1 LQPQLSNLN
10 PEQRAAVETTEGPL
24 LILAGAG
31 SGKTRVITSRIAW
44 LIREKGI
51 APDSILAVTF
61 TNKAASEMAERVD
74 RLLDHSTLT
83 KPLLCT
89 FHSFCVRILRR
100 DIEALR
106 VGNVGLTRSF
116 AIYDENDQQGI
127 VKLVMK
133 RMGLD
138 TKQLTPRTVLGRI
151 SWAKNHMIDPQ
162 EYYLASKDPNSERVA
177 HIYEGY
183 RKELLKN
190 NALDFD
196 DLLLEAVR
204 LLKVSTEARERYQRR
219 YRYLLVDEYQ
229 DTNRPQYELMKLLA
243 GEEKNVCAVGDED
256 QSIYSW
262 RGADIRN
269 ILEFEKD
276 FPNARIVRLEQ
287 NYRSTQVILEAA
299 GAVVAKNIKR
309 KGKKLWTDRQGG
321 SLIGYYEAPDGEN
334 EALFIADRI
343 QRFLRQENSSETQEP
358 GGHHCAVLYRTN
370 AQSRLVEEALRRYNI
385 SYTMVGGF
393 SFYERAE
400 IKDLLGYLR
409 LIRNPHDS
417 MALQR
422 VINTPARGIGK
433 TTLETLE
440 RLALETGA
448 STWDALSAA
457 IANRLIPSR
466 ALMAI
471 ESFRQLIL
479 DAQAMMDPDFAGKLA
494 ADVAA
499 GADTEDADTGFG
511 FGASQADS
519 ASSESAASFDFGGNE
534 DQLPLLD
541 TASFSPFAIQSN
553 RPFLT
558 LPKVTKQERPE
569 SKPLV
574 NSKVVSP
581 QKKVEISLAGK
592 TWQISETAYEKL
604 KRRLCSL
611 DDEAF
616 GIGVSGPRSV
626 VKNEEPLKVAFFFD
640 PLRIGGW
647 ALIGIIHNIKGECS
661 SEQVGNEVIPDRYL
675 RDPENC
681 EQCTIR
687 KKRNNTYILKNEDGT
702 FKQVGSNCIHKFL
715 ADKPEIW
722 KFDKPETWRFE
733 SRATQELTN
742 YLDDLEKSDA
752 DARLLA
758 SAEEVDRPSTDDFEI
773 TESEEITPFRAPG
786 DAATLPELIR
796 FLLDRTGYIKA
807 LETEG
812 SPEAFSRIENLKE
825 LANAAHDAE
834 VRGETLA
841 DFLDHAAL
849 ASDTDQYDPDA
860 RVTLMTLHAAKGL
873 EFPLV
878 FLAGLEEGLF
888 PHSRTL
894 NNPDELEEERR
905 LCYVGMTR
913 AMNTLILTRAHYRRR
928 YGNDAPER
936 SIPSRF
942 LEEVPS
948 QLLEDL
954 GGRAAARSS
963 SWSAPGYPKSYGG
976 GSIFGTS
983 RRQGDTS
990 DFADQ
995 HYNYE
1000 DENQEAPRSPANLSG
1015 SNGFGASARA
1025 TPSKPFA
1032 ASWMTSKAK
1041 PVLAGQVSEPKGGS
1055 AEAQAPPEARS
1066 IDNIARFFGG
1076 KTGHGKPGSLPQPV
1090 SQLPQRVP
1098 QVSTLKPGDPAL
1110 DPSLSKGAIGLKKG
1124 QRVRHSKYGEGTIL
1138 MREGDGEDAKLTVLF
1153 ARYGMKKL
1161 MEKFANLRKM

>member
-1 LQPQLSNLN
+1 MQPPLSNLN
-10 PEQRAAVETTEGPL
+10 PEQRAAVEATEGPL

-44 LIREKGI
+44 LIREKGV

-61 TNKAASEMAERVD
+61 TNKAASEMGERVD
-74 RLLDHSTLT
+74 RLLGHSSLAR
-83 KPLLCT
+83 PLLCT

-100 DIEALR
+100 DIEALK
-106 VGNVGLTRSF
+106 VGNDSPQRRGSVAGDPGDGLTRSF
-116 AIYDENDQQGI
+116 AIYDENDQLAV
-127 VKLVMK
+127 VKQIMK

-138 TKQLTPRTVLGRI
+138 TKQLTPRAVLGRI
-151 SWAKNHMIDPQ
+151 SWAKSHMVDPQ
-162 EYYLASKDPNSERVA
+162 EYYLASKDANSERIA
-177 HIYEGY
+177 HIYQGY
-183 RKELLKN
+183 KAELRKC

-204 LLKVSTEARERYQRR
+204 LLKVSSEVRERYQRR

-243 GEEKNVCAVGDED
+243 GEHQNVCAVGDED

-276 FPNARIVRLEQ
+276 FPSARIVRLEQ
-287 NYRSTQVILEAA
+287 NYRSTQMILEAA
-299 GAVVAKNIKR
+299 GAVVANNLKR

-343 QRFLRQENSSETQEP
+343 QAFLRQAETA
-358 GGHHCAVLYRTN
+358 GGETTEKAHCAVLYRTN

-400 IKDLLGYLR
+400 IKDLLAYLR

-448 STWDALSAA
+448 STWEALGAA
-457 IANRLIPSR
+457 IQNRLIPTR
-466 ALMAI
+466 ALMAL

-479 DAQAMMDPDFAGKLA
+479 DAQAMMDPDFAGKLS

-499 GADTEDADTGFG
+499 GAESGEDADTGFG
-511 FGASQADS
+511 FGASTADS
-519 ASSESAASFDFGGNE
+519 VSSKRESE
-534 DQLPLLD
+534 DSA
-541 TASFSPFAIQSN
+541 T
-553 RPFLT
+553 
-558 LPKVTKQERPE
+558 
-569 SKPLV
+569 
-574 NSKVVSP
+574 
-581 QKKVEISLAGK
+581 
-592 TWQISETAYEKL
+592 
-604 KRRLCSL
+604 
-611 DDEAF
+611 
-616 GIGVSGPRSV
+616 IG
-626 VKNEEPLKVAFFFD
+626 E
-640 PLRIGGW
+640 
-647 ALIGIIHNIKGECS
+647 
-661 SEQVGNEVIPDRYL
+661 EQV
-675 RDPENC
+675 
-681 EQCTIR
+681 
-687 KKRNNTYILKNEDGT
+687 
-702 FKQVGSNCIHKFL
+702 VG
-715 ADKPEIW
+715 
-722 KFDKPETWRFE
+722 
-733 SRATQELTN
+733 
-742 YLDDLEKSDA
+742 
-752 DARLLA
+752 
-758 SAEEVDRPSTDDFEI
+758 
-773 TESEEITPFRAPG
+773 FRTPG

-834 VRGETLA
+834 ARGETLA
-841 DFLDHAAL
+841 EFLDHAAL
-849 ASDTDQYDPDA
+849 ASDTDQFDPDA

-873 EFPLV
+873 EFSLV

-913 AMNTLILTRAHYRRR
+913 AMNSLILTRAHYRRR
-928 YGNDAPER
+928 YGNDAPEM

-942 LEEVPS
+942 LEEVPNR
-948 QLLEDL
+948 LIENL
-954 GGRAAARSS
+954 GGRSPV
-963 SWSAPGYPKSYGG
+963 WSTPGYTSA
-976 GSIFGTS
+976 GSRSGAS
-983 RRQGDTS
+983 RRHAHSG
-990 DFADQ
+990 DFADR

-1000 DENQEAPRSPANLSG
+1000 DENQEAPRSPAKGFTPSG
-1015 SNGFGASARA
+1015 NKSYGAGANGSS
-1025 TPSKPFA
+1025 SKPFV
-1032 ASWMTSKAK
+1032 ASWMTAKAPAASHEASPSRK
-1041 PVLAGQVSEPKGGS
+1041 SAETAKDGG
-1055 AEAQAPPEARS
+1055 AEAQPDS

-1076 KTGHGKPGSLPQPV
+1076 KGGAIKPGTLARPAIDLPQP
-1090 SQLPQRVP
+1090 
-1098 QVSTLKPGDPAL
+1098 
-1110 DPSLSKGAIGLKKG
+1110 KGATGLK
-1124 QRVRHSKYGEGTIL
+1124 
-1138 MREGDGEDAKLTVLF
+1138 
-1153 ARYGMKKL
+1153 
-1161 MEKFANLRKM
+1161 